1 MANLDI
7 QLQVAIIAAAA
18 ALGAAI
24 FAFISAMTSIYVQ
37 RKNARFQADISARI
51 KLAEFRQAWIN
62 SLREHFV
69 ELHTKLAGRPAK
81 ADEEISKDLFRIL
94 LMLNKDDTNVPK
106 VKKLIG
112 DVIGRGKAANSAQI
126 ELLEI
131 FQTIIKD
138 EWEVTK
144 SNLDTKVKE

>member
-1 MANLDI
+1 
-7 QLQVAIIAAAA
+7 
-18 ALGAAI
+18 
-24 FAFISAMTSIYVQ
+24 
-37 RKNARFQADISARI
+37 
-51 KLAEFRQAWIN
+51 
-62 SLREHFV
+62 
-69 ELHTKLAGRPAK
+69 
-81 ADEEISKDLFRIL
+81 
-94 LMLNKDDTNVPK
+94 MLNKDDTNVPK